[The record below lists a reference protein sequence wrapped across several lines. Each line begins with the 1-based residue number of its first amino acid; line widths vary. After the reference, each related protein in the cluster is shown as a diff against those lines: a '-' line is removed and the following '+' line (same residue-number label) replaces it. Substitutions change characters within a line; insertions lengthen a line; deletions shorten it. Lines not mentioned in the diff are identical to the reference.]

1 MYTTTVTTTPRRP
14 VRPTPDQ
21 ASVNPWLLWRTEAPS
36 EPQVLSIAE
45 LAECRCPDLCDRDH
59 GND

>member
-1 MYTTTVTTTPRRP
+1 MYTTAASPNPHRA

-21 ASVNPWLLWRTEAPS
+21 AKVNPWLVWRNTEPA
-36 EPQVLSIAE
+36 EPQILSIAE

-59 GND
+59 FYE

>member
-1 MYTTTVTTTPRRP
+1 MYTTTTSPTPRRT

-21 ASVNPWLLWRTEAPS
+21 VAINPWLLWRTEAPS
-36 EPQVLSIAE
+36 EPQILSIAE

-59 GND
+59 VNE